1 MTTFG
6 VCPFVVAC
14 FSLFFNFFPG
24 YKRLWCSMFVV
35 GSTDTDRWL
44 CCCVLAAINRH

>member
-1 MTTFG
+1 
-6 VCPFVVAC
+6 VFVRLLLPVLVYFLVF
-14 FSLFFNFFPG
+14 FSG